1 MIRVVLAI
9 LLLLPSPVFA
19 WNALGHKVVAE
30 IAWQQLEPNERQSI
44 VDTLHRHPRFAE
56 DFVKKMPTDVAGAD
70 NATQDHWAFQHAA
83 TWPDQI
89 RGNREYDQPIWHY
102 VDFPLFIGRKR
113 PTTFN
118 LSMRY
123 PTRIDQRDYNVA
135 QATKHSLAAIKS
147 DAGPD
152 VKSIAYCWLFH
163 LVGDMHQ
170 PLHSTA
176 LVSDQLPDGDK
187 GGNLILLVRGR
198 NLHSLWDN
206 LLGQRHYM
214 RDVDREIIELK
225 ADKMLWEV
233 DQRDIDGWIL
243 ESHEF
248 AKSIVY
254 DPIILEAVRESP
266 LGTKLPPINLPDS
279 YLKEAGRLARQRIVA
294 AGLRLGVLLKGE

>member
-1 MIRVVLAI
+1 MIRAVLVFLI
-9 LLLLPSPVFA
+9 LLPSPAFA

-30 IAWQQLEPNERQSI
+30 IAWQQLVPSERQSI
-44 VDTLHRHPRFAE
+44 VEVLRRHPRFAE
-56 DFVKKMPTDVAGAD
+56 DFVKKMPAEVGTAD
-70 NATQDHWAFQHAA
+70 SATQGHWAFQHAA

-123 PTRIDQRDYNVA
+123 PTRIEQKDYNVA
-135 QATKHSLAAIKS
+135 QATKHTLAAIKS

-152 VKSIAYCWLFH
+152 VKAIAYCWLFH

-176 LVSDQLPDGDK
+176 LVCDQFPDGDR
-187 GGNLILLVRGR
+187 GGNDIPLVRGR

-214 RDVDREIIELK
+214 RDVEREMAELK
-225 ADKMLWEV
+225 ADKTLWEA
-233 DQRDIDGWIL
+233 DRRNIDGWIA
-243 ESHEF
+243 ESHDL
-248 AKSIVY
+248 AKSFVY
-254 DPIILEAVRESP
+254 DPIILKAVSDAQRGSRLAPIDLPESYM
-266 LGTKLPPINLPDS
+266 KD
-279 YLKEAGRLARQRIVA
+279 AGRIARQRIIA
-294 AGLRLGVLLKGE
+294 AGLRLGALLKQN